1 MMTDREIDLLA
12 QRICFYA
19 KNDDE
24 LLKKVAKFVKQAE
37 KPENKLISL
46 QEAAERLGISK
57 WQLYRIKDDASGK
70 PQFSYVKTGESQS
83 SPIKFN
89 AATLQEE
96 YQRYIASKKNK
107 IVKFEAMKVA
117 AGL

>member
-57 WQLYRIKDDASGK
+57 WQLYRIKDDENNV
-70 PQFSYVKTGESQS
+70 PQFSYIKGESQS
-83 SPIKFN
+83 SPLKFN
-89 AATLQEE
+89 STTIVDE
-96 YQRYIASKKNK
+96 YNRYLAKKKNK
-107 IVKFEAMKVA
+107 VVNISVA
-117 AGL
+117 V